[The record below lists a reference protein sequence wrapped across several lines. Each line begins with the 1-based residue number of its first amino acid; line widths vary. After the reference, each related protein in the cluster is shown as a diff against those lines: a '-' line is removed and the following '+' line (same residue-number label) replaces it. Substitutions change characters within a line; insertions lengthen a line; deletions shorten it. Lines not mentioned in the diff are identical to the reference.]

1 MRTPLKSFKIIKKMY
16 ALFVKKYREL
26 EPKLM
31 ICEKED
37 FNNIENALKDYE
49 MEHTLRIR
57 LENANYELVRKNQ
70 ENEKKLEAIKDL
82 ESKLGIDVITLFN
95 KYIKWQKLDTYNT
108 KENDWVLVL
117 CKDKMNG
124 QLYELPLIAE
134 LRNDGKWYT
143 QDDKCLNDYLEVVA
157 WKNIDVI
164 YECGKLTEEF
174 VKDNYV
180 QR

>member
-1 MRTPLKSFKIIKKMY
+1 MKTPLKSFKIIKKMY
-16 ALFVKKYREL
+16 RLFVKTYREL

-31 ICEKED
+31 IYEKEWFD
-37 FNNIENALKDYE
+37 NIENALKDYE

-82 ESKLGIDVITLFN
+82 ESELGIDVITMFY

-117 CKDKMNG
+117 CKDKFDG
-124 QLYELPLIAE
+124 EFYKLPLIAE
-134 LRNDGKWYT
+134 LRRDGKWYT
-143 QDDKCLNDYLEVVA
+143 RDDKCVNDYLEIIA

-164 YECGKLTEEF
+164 YECGKLTEEEF
-174 VKDNYV
+174 ENE
-180 QR
+180 